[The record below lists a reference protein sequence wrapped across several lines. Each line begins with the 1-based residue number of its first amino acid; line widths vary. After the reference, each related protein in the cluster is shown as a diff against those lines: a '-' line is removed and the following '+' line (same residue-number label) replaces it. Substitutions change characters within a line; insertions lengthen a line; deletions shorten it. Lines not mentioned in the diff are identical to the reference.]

1 MRSYKISS
9 LALLTAGIWNI
20 IIQTLLGRT
29 YYAELG
35 IYAQSIV
42 LITSITY
49 IGLSVLSWFRILVAL
64 KLAGALTSII
74 IIAQVLSSFLVGAF
88 VLLDMITIALY
99 FVVIYAV
106 VKGYV
111 EIVKERTSGHSP
123 LDLPVFG

>member
-29 YYAELG
+29 YYAELA